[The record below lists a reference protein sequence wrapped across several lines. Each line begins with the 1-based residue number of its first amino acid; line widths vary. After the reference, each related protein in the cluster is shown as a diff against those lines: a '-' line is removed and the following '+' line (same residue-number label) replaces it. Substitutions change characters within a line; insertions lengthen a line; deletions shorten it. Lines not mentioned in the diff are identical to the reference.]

1 MRNILRTSP
10 PQAVSN
16 GHGTYWGSSGSEMF
30 AEEVFM
36 KKLGVE
42 RKRTERSGRRFVLM
56 LLDSSKLFRGP
67 LREEALGRTVSA
79 LAHSIRETD
88 IKGWYAKS
96 VIGVIFTEIGTSDG
110 TDVAKALLNKVT
122 AALCRTLTIEDLN
135 EISLSFHVY
144 PEDWDDEHPGH
155 PAGSRLYP
163 DLIRRMEGRRVSNA
177 LKRSI
182 DVLGSLLALVL
193 ASPLFL
199 IIAAAIKLSSRGPV
213 FFRQTRLGQYGKKFT
228 FFKFRSMYA
237 ATDHTIHEQYVSSYI
252 AGTLATEGQDNHTT
266 VYKMTNDPRVT
277 RIGKVLR
284 RMSLDEF
291 PQFFNV
297 LRGQM
302 SLVGPRPPLP
312 YEYERYGVW
321 HKRRLLAVK
330 PGITGL
336 WQVSGRSK
344 VPFDEMVRLDLE
356 YAKSWS
362 VWMDIKI
369 LFRTPLAVLNS
380 DGAY

>member
-56 LLDSSKLFRGP
+56 LLDSSRLFRGP
-67 LREEALGRTVSA
+67 SREEALRRTISA
-79 LAHSIRETD
+79 LAQSIRETD

-96 VIGVIFTEIGTSDG
+96 IIGVIFTEIGTSDG

-122 AALCRTLTIEDLN
+122 AALCRTLTIEDMN

-144 PEDWDDEHPGH
+144 PEDWDDGEPGH
-155 PAGSRLYP
+155 PTGSRLYP
-163 DLIRRMEGRRVSNA
+163 DLLQKMEGRRVSSA

-182 DVLGSLLALVL
+182 DVLGSLLALVIS
-193 ASPLFL
+193 SPLFL
-199 IIAAAIKLSSRGPV
+199 MIAAAIKLSSEGPV
-213 FFRQTRLGQYGKKFT
+213 LFRQTRLGQYGKKFS
-228 FFKFRSMYA
+228 FYKFRSMYT
-237 ATDHTIHEQYVSSYI
+237 ATDHTIHEQYVSNYI
-252 AGTLATEGQDNHTT
+252 AGTLTAEGLDNHGP
-266 VYKMTNDPRVT
+266 VYKMTNDPRIT
-277 RIGKVLR
+277 RIGKFLR
-284 RMSLDEF
+284 RTSLDEF

-302 SLVGPRPPLP
+302 SLVGPRPPLS

-336 WQVSGRSK
+336 WQVAGRSK

-362 VWMDIKI
+362 LWMDIKI

-380 DGAY
+380 DGAF

>member
-1 MRNILRTSP
+1 
-10 PQAVSN
+10 
-16 GHGTYWGSSGSEMF
+16 
-30 AEEVFM
+30 
-36 KKLGVE
+36 
-42 RKRTERSGRRFVLM
+42 
-56 LLDSSKLFRGP
+56 
-67 LREEALGRTVSA
+67 
-79 LAHSIRETD
+79 
-88 IKGWYAKS
+88 
-96 VIGVIFTEIGTSDG
+96 
-110 TDVAKALLNKVT
+110 
-122 AALCRTLTIEDLN
+122 
-135 EISLSFHVY
+135 
-144 PEDWDDEHPGH
+144 
-155 PAGSRLYP
+155 
-163 DLIRRMEGRRVSNA
+163 
-177 LKRSI
+177 
-182 DVLGSLLALVL
+182 
-193 ASPLFL
+193 
-199 IIAAAIKLSSRGPV
+199 
-213 FFRQTRLGQYGKKFT
+213 
-228 FFKFRSMYA
+228 
-237 ATDHTIHEQYVSSYI
+237 VSSYI

-312 YEYERYGVW
+312 YEYERYDVW

-336 WQVSGRSK
+336 WQIAGRSK

-356 YAKSWS
+356 YATSWS
-362 VWMDIKI
+362 LWMDIKI

>member
-1 MRNILRTSP
+1 
-10 PQAVSN
+10 
-16 GHGTYWGSSGSEMF
+16 
-30 AEEVFM
+30 
-36 KKLGVE
+36 
-42 RKRTERSGRRFVLM
+42 M
-56 LLDSSKLFRGP
+56 LLDSSRLFRGP
-67 LREEALGRTVSA
+67 SREEALGRTVAA

-88 IKGWYAKS
+88 ITGWYAKS
-96 VIGVIFTEIGTSDG
+96 VIGVIFTEIGTTDG
-110 TDVAKALLNKVT
+110 TDVAKALLSKVT
-122 AALCRTLTIEDLN
+122 AALCRTLTIEEMN

-144 PEDWDDEHPGH
+144 PEGGDEHSGN

-163 DLIRRMEGRRVSNA
+163 DLVRKMEGRRVSNA
-177 LKRSI
+177 LKRLI
-182 DVLGSLLALVL
+182 DILGSLLALVL
-193 ASPLFL
+193 SSPLFL
-199 IIAAAIKLSSRGPV
+199 IIAAAIKLTSNGPV
-213 FFRQTRLGQYGKKFT
+213 LFRQTRLGRYGKKFT

-237 ATDHTIHEQYVSSYI
+237 ATDHTIHEQYMSNYI
-252 AGTLATEGQDNHTT
+252 AGTLAADGPDNHTR

-277 RIGKVLR
+277 SIGKVLR

-312 YEYERYGVW
+312 YEYERYDVW

-336 WQVSGRSK
+336 WQIAGRSK

-356 YAKSWS
+356 YATSWS
-362 VWMDIKI
+362 LWMDIKI